1 MHRAK
6 ASDAR
11 DLSFSILRTRGP
23 GTGSWSQ
30 VTSAAAGEA
39 AYEVSSKF
47 KKAPPAKLKARTN
60 AGVALL
66 RLEVARA
73 IEAFSAEFKTKVI

>member
-1 MHRAK
+1 M
-6 ASDAR
+6 
-11 DLSFSILRTRGP
+11 
-23 GTGSWSQ
+23 
-30 VTSAAAGEA
+30 TSAAAGEA

-47 KKAPPAKLKARTN
+47 KKAPPAKLKARTD